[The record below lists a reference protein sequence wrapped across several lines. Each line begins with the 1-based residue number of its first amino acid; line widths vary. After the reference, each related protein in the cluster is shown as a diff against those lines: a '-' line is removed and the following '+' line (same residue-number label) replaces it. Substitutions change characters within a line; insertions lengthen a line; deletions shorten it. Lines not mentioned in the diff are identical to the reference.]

1 MSDVR
6 TARRVIDEL
15 ATLARSLE
23 ERSTEYDAMAESEAR
38 FRREAQESAEAL
50 AELRAAYDAL
60 LGEYEAKVHSLRE
73 LEQANSDLL
82 VEREQATGGLEAVI
96 RRLRG

>member
-1 MSDVR
+1 MSDLQ

-23 ERSTEYDAMAESEAR
+23 ERSTEYDAMVENEAR
-38 FRREAQESAEAL
+38 FRREAQETAEAL

-60 LGEYEAKVHSLRE
+60 LGQYEAKVHSLRE
-73 LEQANSDLL
+73 LERTNSVL
-82 VEREQATGGLEAVI
+82 VDERDQATDGLQAVI
-96 RRLRG
+96 QRLRG